1 MDDRIN
7 VKRTFALNPA
17 GLRFCKMMLS
27 LVVLMSFM
35 ASAAYATPQPKPA
48 GNCPAFNGVESA
60 APPISPALL
69 SFTETDGLN
78 KVISVVT
85 SDQSAPS
92 TGDNIVPGV
101 MMICKYPIV
110 GGNADTS
117 IVTGITATYNG
128 NNGLWAAEIGC
139 GSGDCAKIG
148 RKTGDGNKNN
158 MPMNGGTYTAGSVT
172 FSSEPDSELIVAH
185 INWPAQCEDSGD
197 YDEDGNADTCF
208 RTLGSKPPIVVPEFP
223 TIALPIVTLI
233 GMLFL
238 VYRLKKK
245 V

>member
-17 GLRFCKMMLS
+17 GLRLCQVILS
-27 LVVLMSFM
+27 LIVVLSIIP
-35 ASAAYATPQPKPA
+35 SVAYAKPHPSPA
-48 GNCPAFNGVESA
+48 GNCPAFSGVDNA
-60 APPISPALL
+60 APPISPTLL
-69 SFTETDGLN
+69 TFTETGGLT
-78 KVISVVT
+78 KEISVVT

-110 GGNADTS
+110 GGSADMTQ
-117 IVTGITATYNG
+117 VTEIAAAYNG

-139 GSGDCAKIG
+139 GSGDCARMG

-158 MPMNGGTYTAGSVT
+158 MPMNGGTYTAGSVA

-185 INWPAQCEDSGD
+185 INWPEECRSSDD
-197 YDEDGNADTCF
+197 YDGDGNPETCF
-208 RTLGSKPPIVVPEFP
+208 RTLQQPTSVPEFP
-223 TIALPIVTLI
+223 TIALPIATLI

-238 VYRLKKK
+238 VYRLKK
-245 V
+245 

>member
-1 MDDRIN
+1 MDNSIEI
-7 VKRTFALNPA
+7 KKIFTLNPA
-17 GLRFCKMMLS
+17 GLRFCRMMLS

-35 ASAAYATPQPKPA
+35 VSAAYATSQPRPA
-48 GNCPAFNGVESA
+48 GNCPAFNGVDNA
-60 APPISPALL
+60 APPISPDVLT
-69 SFTETDGLN
+69 FTETGGLT

-92 TGDNIVPGV
+92 TGDSIVPGV

-117 IVTGITATYNG
+117 TITGITATYNG
-128 NNGLWAAEIGC
+128 NNGLWAAKIGC
-139 GSGDCAKIG
+139 GSGDCARIG
-148 RKTGDGNKNN
+148 RKTGDGNSNN

-185 INWPAQCEDSGD
+185 INWPQECGDSGD
-197 YDEDGNADTCF
+197 DDGDGNPETCF
-208 RTLGSKPPIVVPEFP
+208 RTLQEPTSVPEFP
-223 TIALPIVTLI
+223 TIALPIATLI

-238 VYRLKKK
+238 VYRLRK
-245 V
+245 